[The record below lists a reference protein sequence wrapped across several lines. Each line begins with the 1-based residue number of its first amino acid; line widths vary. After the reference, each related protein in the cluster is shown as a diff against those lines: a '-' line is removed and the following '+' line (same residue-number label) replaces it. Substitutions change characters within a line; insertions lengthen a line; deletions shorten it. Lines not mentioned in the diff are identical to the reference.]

1 MTPTPPAHPNQP
13 APTRRAPS
21 QASPDQPTPAQE
33 VVCAGPDATRQ
44 LGAAI
49 ARTLL
54 PGDVL
59 LLDGDLGAG
68 KTTFT
73 QGLAR
78 AMGVHDPVTSP
89 TFTLVR
95 SYPTAFGV
103 ELIHVDV
110 YRLERL
116 FDIVSLA
123 LPEMLENGAVAA
135 IEWGS
140 RAAPALGPEH
150 LSVCLTLTDT
160 EGERLV
166 VLRPSGSRWQARWP
180 DLMAAVEGLG
190 TGA

>member
-1 MTPTPPAHPNQP
+1 M
-13 APTRRAPS
+13 
-21 QASPDQPTPAQE
+21 
-33 VVCAGPDATRQ
+33 
-44 LGAAI
+44 
-49 ARTLL
+49 
-54 PGDVL
+54 L

-78 AMGVHDPVTSP
+78 AMGVRDPVTSP

-95 SYPTAFGV
+95 SYPTSFGV

-116 FDIVSLA
+116 FDIVALG
-123 LPEMLENGAVAA
+123 LPEMLEDGAVAA
-135 IEWGS
+135 IEWGG

-150 LSVCLTLTDT
+150 LDVHLTLTDT

-166 VLRPSGSRWQARWP
+166 TLSPSGSRWRARWP
-180 DLMAAVEGLG
+180 DLMAAVDGPG
-190 TGA
+190 PSVGDSP

>member
-1 MTPTPPAHPNQP
+1 MTPSPPPATSPASSDPEHP
-13 APTRRAPS
+13 ARPTREIVCSGP
-21 QASPDQPTPAQE
+21 E
-33 VVCAGPDATRQ
+33 VTKA
-44 LGAAI
+44 LGAAV

-110 YRLERL
+110 YRLEGL

-166 VLRPSGSRWQARWP
+166 ALRPSGSRWQARWP

>member
-1 MTPTPPAHPNQP
+1 MTPPSPPASSDSEPP
-13 APTRRAPS
+13 ARRERPT
-21 QASPDQPTPAQE
+21 QE
-33 VVCAGPDATRQ
+33 IVCAGPDVTKA

-78 AMGVHDPVTSP
+78 AMGVRDPVTSP

-95 SYPTAFGV
+95 SYPTSFGV
-103 ELIHVDV
+103 ELIHADV
-110 YRLERL
+110 YRLEGL
-116 FDIVSLA
+116 FDIVALA

-135 IEWGS
+135 IEWGG

-150 LSVCLTLTDT
+150 LDVSLTLTET

-166 VLRPSGSRWQARWP
+166 SLSPSGSRWHARWP
-180 DLMAAVEGLG
+180 DLMAAVNGLG
-190 TGA
+190 PVAL